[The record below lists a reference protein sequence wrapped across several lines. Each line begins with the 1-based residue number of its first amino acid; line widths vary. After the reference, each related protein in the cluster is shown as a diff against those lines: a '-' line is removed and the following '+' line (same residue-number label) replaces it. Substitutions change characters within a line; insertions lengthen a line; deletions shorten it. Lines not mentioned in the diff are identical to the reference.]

1 MRGKVN
7 ILLKFPD
14 ISRKKKLHGSVQII
28 SLSSNEMKHEQMGS
42 SNQESGLVGL
52 GVLIPLVEK
61 VPEGVVLH
69 HQAQPGELLVERL

>member
-52 GVLIPLVEK
+52 AIIPLVEK